1 MYNEK
6 FMDLIINEAKKEK
19 EDIPVCAVIV
29 KDNKILSIQTNQK
42 EKNIDPTA
50 HAEMLVIK
58 EASKVINNWR
68 LDDCDMYV
76 TLEPCPM
83 CAWAIITSR
92 VKNLYFGSFDYKY
105 GGFST
110 GLNLLNLS
118 KTSLNVE
125 GGKKE
130 DECDKILKE
139 YFKKLRD

>member
-1 MYNEK
+1 M
-6 FMDLIINEAKKEK
+6 F
-19 EDIPVCAVIV
+19 
-29 KDNKILSIQTNQK
+29 
-42 EKNIDPTA
+42 
-50 HAEMLVIK
+50 
-58 EASKVINNWR
+58 
-68 LDDCDMYV
+68 V